1 MKIAPY
7 LNFGGNCKEAFALYE
22 RVLGGKIDMMMT
34 HGESPMADQMGPQMR
49 DKIMHAHM
57 KIGEQSIMGSD
68 APPQMMQKPQGFFVS
83 LEIAAPEEAE
93 RVFKALSEGGAVVMP
108 MEETFWA
115 KKFGMAVDRFGT
127 PWMINCSKPM

>member
-7 LNFGGNCKEAFALYE
+7 LNFGGNCREAFKFYE
-22 RVLGGKIDMMMT
+22 LVLKGRIDMMMT
-34 HGESPMADQMGPQMR
+34 HGDSPVADKTPADMR

-57 KIGEQSIMGSD
+57 TIGDQSIMGSD

-83 LEIAAPEEAE
+83 LEIPAPEEAE
-93 RVFKALSEGGAVVMP
+93 RVFKALSDGGAVVMP

-115 KKFGMAVDRFGT
+115 KRFGMAVDRFGT
-127 PWMINCSKPM
+127 PWMVNCSKPM